1 MLLMVFPGELVWKSL
16 INSLFM
22 DLMHA
27 VLPKNS
33 AIPFLSFSKCKIWIL
48 LQSSQDF
55 FSLICDCK
63 QQMGN

>member
-1 MLLMVFPGELVWKSL
+1 
-16 INSLFM
+16 M